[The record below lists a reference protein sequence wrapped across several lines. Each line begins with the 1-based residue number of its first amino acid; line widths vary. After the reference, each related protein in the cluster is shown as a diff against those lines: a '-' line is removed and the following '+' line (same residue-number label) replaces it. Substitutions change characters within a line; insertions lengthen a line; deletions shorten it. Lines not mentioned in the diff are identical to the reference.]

1 MPKFSIVART
11 GAGETIRES
20 RYGTTREALVG
31 QLRRDGLVPI
41 AVESADA
48 GTEPGAPP
56 RPAARR
62 FIFGG
67 VGLREVTVAF
77 RTLATMLGGGLPI
90 IDSLVDVAEQSE
102 NARFRSVLLAAATDV
117 RQGAMLSDALAAYP
131 AVFSPLTLA
140 LIKAGEESG
149 NLAEILSNLSDYLE
163 AQLDLRRRIRVST
176 MYPAFIMGFFC
187 VAVSVI
193 FFFILPRFREIFE
206 RAGAE
211 LPLLTRIV
219 MTVSSAFAE
228 NIGYVLLVLVAGG
241 VAFWFWRKTASGR
254 STIHAVL
261 LHLPVIGR
269 VTREMIMARLAR
281 TLGMLIDGGIPMVE
295 ALSLSAAAAGNVC
308 VEQQMVQVRQ
318 NVVRGASLSEELSS
332 RPHFPR
338 LLVRMVA
345 AGEASGR
352 LGEMLNRAAE
362 HFSREFSARVDMLM
376 AMLEP
381 ALLVAIGILV
391 GFVVIAIY
399 FPIFSLARTVT

>member
-1 MPKFSIVART
+1 
-11 GAGETIRES
+11 
-20 RYGTTREALVG
+20 
-31 QLRRDGLVPI
+31 
-41 AVESADA
+41 
-48 GTEPGAPP
+48 
-56 RPAARR
+56 
-62 FIFGG
+62 
-67 VGLREVTVAF
+67 
-77 RTLATMLGGGLPI
+77 
-90 IDSLVDVAEQSE
+90 
-102 NARFRSVLLAAATDV
+102 
-117 RQGAMLSDALAAYP
+117 
-131 AVFSPLTLA
+131 
-140 LIKAGEESG
+140 
-149 NLAEILSNLSDYLE
+149 
-163 AQLDLRRRIRVST
+163 

-193 FFFILPRFREIFE
+193 FLFILPRFREIFE

-219 MTVSSAFAE
+219 MTVSSAFGE

-241 VAFWFWRKTASGR
+241 VAFWFWRKTPSGR
-254 STIHAVL
+254 STVHAVL

-269 VTREMIMARLAR
+269 PVREMIMARLAR
-281 TLGMLIDGGIPMVE
+281 TLGMLIDGGIPLVE
-295 ALSLSAAAAGNVC
+295 ALSLSAAAAGNVR
-308 VEQQMVQVRQ
+308 VEQQVAQVRQ

-332 RPHFPR
+332 RPYFPR

-352 LGEMLNRAAE
+352 LGDMLGRAAE

-399 FPIFSLARTVT
+399 LPIFSLARTVT